1 MIRFF
6 LIIFLFISHGNFLTI
21 INNLIILLLINI
33 AFFSVL
39 KSKKI
44 MQIDYLLFIL
54 ATLLIEILLDLP
66 LLISSVTIIIP
77 LLLLSFTLNNIS
89 IHKSF
94 NSFIILFASLLVFLL
109 IDFQL
114 IFNFDLYYFLSFLI
128 FLLFNFIGLSKYGKK

>member
-128 FLLFNFIGLSKYGKK
+128 FLLFNFIGLTKYGKK